1 MEQNIKVFIADS
13 NAEFTQDLK
22 EYLEKQGNISVVGT
36 SSNGKEALDLIHKTS
51 PDVVALD
58 ILLPGIDGIAV
69 LMGMRDISPDNRPHV
84 IMITAFS
91 NENILGMCL
100 QHGADYYMVK
110 PTEMSV
116 IKDRIEL
123 VASLSRTLQINLPNT
138 PSKVNET
145 SHRYTLEVATTNMLL
160 TLGVPANIKGYNYV
174 REAIISSIENPGLIN
189 AVTKQL
195 YPLVAS
201 KFGTASSRVER
212 SIRHA
217 IETACIRGNE
227 EQLFNI
233 FGYTMNNS
241 KCKPTNSEF
250 IALIADKLRLELA
263 AI

>member
-13 NAEFTQDLK
+13 NPDFIQDLK
-22 EYLEKQGNISVVGT
+22 EYLEKEGNMTVVGS
-36 SSNGKEALDLIHKTS
+36 SSNGKEALDMIHKTR

-58 ILLPGIDGIAV
+58 ILLPSLDGIAV
-69 LMGMRDISPDNRPHV
+69 LMGMRGISPEDRPHV

-110 PTEMSV
+110 PAEMSV
-116 IKDRIEL
+116 IKERIEL
-123 VASLSRTLQINLPNT
+123 VASLSRTIQ
-138 PSKVNET
+138 VNIT
-145 SHRYTLEVATTNMLL
+145 NPIPAASTVTKRHTMEVTTTNMLL
-160 TLGVPANIKGYNYV
+160 SLGVPANIKGYQYV
-174 REAIISSIENPGLIN
+174 REAIVLSIETPDLIN

-201 KFGTASSRVER
+201 KFDTAPTRVER
-212 SIRHA
+212 AIRHA
-217 IETACIRGNE
+217 IETACVRGNE
-227 EQLFNI
+227 EQIFNV

-250 IALIADKLRLELA
+250 IAMIADKLRLELTA
-263 AI
+263 G